1 MAYASFIPTLW
12 SARLLAHLD
21 ARLVFMKLVNTDYE
35 GEIKEMGNAVKIG
48 QIGDVTVKD
57 YTGDDID
64 APEELPDASQT
75 LNIDKGKYF
84 NFQVKDIDA
93 AQANVKL
100 MDEAMKKA
108 SYSLSKHIDQDIA
121 SLHADAGIKML
132 NGTAAY
138 EVGNGTSDQD
148 PYNLIVDVGVKM
160 DENNVPDDGRW
171 IVLPPW
177 YIGKLLQNA
186 YFKQSWQNYLQTGEV
201 AVINGISVLMS
212 NHLKTSTTN
221 TYIMA
226 GTKAAISYAGQISK
240 IEPYRRE
247 ANFSDAI
254 KGLFVYGRKVV
265 QPAALVRVL
274 ATSAS

>member
-201 AVINGISVLMS
+201 AVVNGISVLMS

-226 GTKAAISYAGQISK
+226 GTKGAISYAGQISK

-274 ATSAS
+274 ATPAS